1 MVDRPYHHGD
11 LRAVLLANAERAL
24 AERGQAALSLREI
37 ARAAGV
43 SHAAPGRHFR
53 DKQALLD
60 ALALSGFE
68 RLTERL
74 EAAAPEEGDA
84 RARVLALARAYVGF
98 AVEHAA
104 LLDLMYARKHDPDVS
119 EQLYAAVGRLLERV
133 MRPILDAQAA
143 GEIAGGTPEAVTM
156 TVSAAMH
163 GLVALTAT
171 SSPEE
176 VDAKLA
182 EMVGVL
188 FEGLGP
194 RTTG

>member
-1 MVDRPYHHGD
+1 MADRPYHHGD

-74 EAAAPEEGDA
+74 EEAAPDPGDA
-84 RARVLALARAYVGF
+84 RTRILALARAYVGF
-98 AVEHAA
+98 AGEHAA

-119 EQLYAAVGRLLERV
+119 EQLYAAVGRLLEQV

-143 GEIAGGTPEAVTM
+143 GEIAGGTPEGVAM

-163 GLVALTAT
+163 GFVALTAT

-176 VDAKLA
+176 IDAKLA
-182 EMVGVL
+182 DMVGVL

-194 RTTG
+194 R

>member
-1 MVDRPYHHGD
+1 MADRPYHHGD

-37 ARAAGV
+37 AREAGV

-68 RLTERL
+68 RLSGRL

-84 RARVLALARAYVGF
+84 RTRVLALARAYVGF
-98 AVEHAA
+98 AVEHTA

-176 VDAKLA
+176 IDAKLA
-182 EMVGVL
+182 DMVGVL

-194 RTTG
+194 R

>member
-1 MVDRPYHHGD
+1 MADRPYHHGD

-37 ARAAGV
+37 AREAGV

-68 RLTERL
+68 RLTGRL
-74 EAAAPEEGDA
+74 EEAALDAGDA
-84 RARVLALARAYVGF
+84 RARILALARAYVGF
-98 AVEHAA
+98 AGEHAA

-119 EQLYAAVGRLLERV
+119 EQLYAAVGRLLEQV

-143 GEIAGGTPEAVTM
+143 GEIAGGTPEGVAM

-163 GLVALTAT
+163 GFVALTAT

-176 VDAKLA
+176 IDAKLA
-182 EMVGVL
+182 DMVGVL

>member
-1 MVDRPYHHGD
+1 MTDRPYHHGD
-11 LRAVLLANAERAL
+11 LRAVLLTNAERAL

-74 EAAAPEEGDA
+74 EEASLDAGDA
-84 RARVLALARAYVGF
+84 RARILALARVYVGF
-98 AVEHAA
+98 AGEHAA
-104 LLDLMYARKHDPDVS
+104 LLDLMYARKHDSDVP
-119 EQLYAAVGRLLERV
+119 EQLYAAVGRLLEQV

-163 GLVALTAT
+163 GLVSLTAT
-171 SSPEE
+171 SSSEE
-176 VDAKLA
+176 IDAKLA
-182 EMVGVL
+182 DMVGVL

-194 RTTG
+194 RTIG